1 MIRTCLLRCFASA
14 ALFSAVLSC
23 PASCLAQDRVPDDPY
38 AENQERSVLPVCPTD
53 EELRATIRPIAAIQA
68 TMTID
73 PELTKEEGLPL
84 DCAYHVFQD
93 PVQPT
98 ALYPSLTEF
107 NWRPTN
113 FFHQPLYFDDQPLER
128 YGQTLSP
135 HLQPVISGTRFFA
148 TFPIIPYKMGI
159 DRTHDCISTLA
170 YHRPGR
176 CLPCIREKIIPR
188 FELDAGLLQAGTAV
202 ALIFMLP

>member
-1 MIRTCLLRCFASA
+1 MIRTCLLRGFASL
-14 ALFSAVLSC
+14 ALVTALMPCSAECV
-23 PASCLAQDRVPDDPY
+23 AQDPIPED
-38 AENQERSVLPVCPTD
+38 EERSILPMCPTD
-53 EELRATIRPIAAIQA
+53 EELRAAIKPIADIRA

-84 DCAYHVFQD
+84 DCSYHVFQNRV
-93 PVQPT
+93 PAK
-98 ALYPSLTEF
+98 ALYSTVTEF
-107 NWRPTN
+107 NWRPTD

-135 HLQPVISGTRFFA
+135 RLQPLLSGTRFFM
-148 TFPIIPYKMGI
+148 TFPIVPYKMGI

-176 CLPCIREKIIPR
+176 CLPCLREKVIPR
-188 FELDAGLLQAGTAV
+188 FELDAALLQAGTAV
-202 ALIFMLP
+202 ALVFLLP

>member
-1 MIRTCLLRCFASA
+1 M
-14 ALFSAVLSC
+14 
-23 PASCLAQDRVPDDPY
+23 
-38 AENQERSVLPVCPTD
+38 LPVCPTD
-53 EELRATIRPIAAIQA
+53 EQLRANIKPIAGIRA
-68 TMTID
+68 TMMID

-93 PVQPT
+93 PVEAK
-98 ALYPSLTEF
+98 ALYASIAEF

-135 HLQPVISGTRFFA
+135 HLQPILSGTRFFL
-148 TFPIIPYKMGI
+148 TFPIVPYKMGI

-202 ALIFMLP
+202 ALVFMLP